1 MTGKIGGESYV
12 PQILGVSKQDGTVR
26 LKLKLEDGTELNTT
40 IRFNQPMNN
49 AKVEQY
55 LKQVETKNKLEGLI
69 ERHQLLTRAYS
80 DKENVKVKLSHSGGQ
95 DTATIRY
102 LKVSKEGD
110 GKFVNETKL
119 QLTRSGLD
127 QKINSLSE
135 KKEGLVA
142 KTLGDNPALDK
153 KTYEEKL
160 LKLQD
165 RIDLISKLKNSIF
178 PPQSQKDEEEDLLI
192 HAHDDDIPLEH
203 SWETPEFNRQ
213 ERRSDFLGRNKEE
226 KEKEKEEESSLNP
239 FYWNFGEGTEKK
251 EKEKEKGTET

>member
-12 PQILGVSKQDGTVR
+12 PEIMSISKQEGTVR
-26 LKLKLEDGTELNTT
+26 LKLKLEDGTELKTT

-69 ERHQLLTRAYS
+69 ERHQLLARAYS

-110 GKFVNETKL
+110 GKFVKETKL
-119 QLTRSGLD
+119 QLTQSALG

-135 KKEGLVA
+135 KKEGLAA
-142 KTLGDNPALDK
+142 KTLGGNPFMDT
-153 KTYEEKL
+153 KTYEEKADN
-160 LKLQD
+160 LQR
-165 RIDLISKLKNSIF
+165 RIELISKLRNSIF
-178 PPQSQKDEEEDLLI
+178 PPQSQKDEE
-192 HAHDDDIPLEH
+192 DDIEVH
-203 SWETPEFNRQ
+203 ANNDTEAQWERPQFDDRQ
-213 ERRSDFLGRNKEE
+213 ERRSDVLGRSKSN
-226 KEKEKEEESSLNP
+226 L
-239 FYWNFGEGTEKK
+239 FYYDEGEGTEKK
-251 EKEKEKGTET
+251 EKEQEKEKETET